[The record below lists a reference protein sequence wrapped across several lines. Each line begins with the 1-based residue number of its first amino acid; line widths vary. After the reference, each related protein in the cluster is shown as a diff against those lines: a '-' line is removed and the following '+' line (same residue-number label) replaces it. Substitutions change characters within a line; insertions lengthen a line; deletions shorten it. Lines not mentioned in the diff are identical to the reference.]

1 MKKSRDIINKK
12 LIPEI
17 SSNKGKVA
25 MSHRLGGT
33 LASSYNSS
41 DVYNFNVKEEGD
53 IIVADPER
61 SYLTTTL
68 YPISYK
74 DALTSSLYDRIT
86 GRFTDNLYASL
97 GDAENYAIIRPSNV
111 SGLFKVALLQYQYS
125 RTLTNYDSEAFRVMP
140 KSVTGILRDVLKKYE
155 KYAVENMLVKATKLT
170 MSMRSVLIKY
180 QYYAPETVRL
190 YPDKLI
196 VSSSVT
202 LSGTFESFI
211 PFDAENRIVAEVVPS
226 HSEITDKASVT
237 WSKTGSPVVQNSVSK
252 EGAYAL
258 YLNGEGTSIKSQES
272 LEYVPSDNES
282 LIIENWLKPD
292 NITTSLLTRY
302 GSTNLE
308 KGMYYDFSQNTNWIG
323 NNVNNNEH
331 AQSYVFDG
339 TDQSYHLSNSNVSAL
354 TFKTATN
361 SPNGQTLELNVRV
374 KNSSAT
380 YPIILLSNQS
390 TTWQQGPSGNSA
402 AIVYYGNNHS
412 NSSYA
417 GRVAVITDNTT
428 NATESNGIFLL
439 SSTRFDEDSILRIA
453 VVTYGNY
460 IRLFVNGKLEAYAI
474 LNTVL
479 NFSYLGSYINKAK
492 WSTTPPDMFYR
503 LYALRFTNFALYISN
518 YTPSSV
524 YSPRAIPKIKSLSN
538 TFTYP
543 EGIACGIRYLANTNT
558 ESNDKTIIYASLSD
572 GENVYTAE
580 STPIDP
586 SKWNHIKMSIYK
598 NTIVL
603 YVNGI
608 AYSSEIIPF
617 DIELESISVGSSS
630 NTNSTQSFSGY
641 IDNFKMYKDETFD
654 LEGVKYLE
662 MRPWLNGIA
671 NIAME
676 DFNPEIQ
683 WKSVTTPSI
692 VTQAG
697 TSDILGYMIDC
708 ATNPKIYAE
717 GLSVDTQN
725 FGIRT
730 YIYNTTSYTGTIFK
744 KGASVIAVEGTTLKV
759 TLNGSDYIQTAISLN
774 TLYKIDI
781 RYNRGLLKLS
791 INGTEVG
798 DGIETTI
805 NTLGT
810 LYYGWDGA
818 TSLYKGKL
826 GPVSIFDNNRNRIP
840 ALDMLISD
848 YTTEAYYKNTVF
860 SLLARDNVYDK
871 EDCLF
876 FDNGYSTVLND
887 VVMTGSVVNST
898 VENGFYIPKGS
909 YFKVPSNQNFVFG
922 KEDFTLE
929 FSVKTSVTDRRQVV
943 LDRYYNGSGSWQV
956 SINYD
961 GNIYFTVTDSNTSPY
976 YYFLQTTNQLVND
989 GDWHKIFI
997 IRQALEL
1004 SIYVDNKLADRFG
1017 MTSVFDF
1024 NASKDFYIGH
1034 QGSNNNTEYDF
1045 EGYLNNIRI
1054 TKGSVINEDIRN
1066 DWYADE
1072 YALVLPDG
1080 LFRTGVPNSFVAP
1093 GQLSSS
1099 WINNGIVFDVTENSP
1114 FGSEQS
1120 GSLKVTNTSTTAS
1133 TNVSLGNTWVMSFDM
1148 KMPYGVGTGYGVPI
1162 MTLGSGSEGSGGF
1175 ALEHF
1180 RWNANEPTLV
1190 IRNAYSTLS
1199 GIPMPFNEW
1208 FEVTVKLSNGVLTL
1222 TALGQ
1227 SCTISTGVNYNS
1239 ELPLILG
1246 TYSGQWLT
1254 SAPFFIDN
1262 FRIIKNASE
1271 APYFTTILRDPFD
1284 DPIIEEY
1291 SPTSYTGNSVM
1302 LRTFDATVLGDTITT
1317 NTWTQT
1323 GTSISNSVS
1332 LKSGGSL
1339 HVPQGSSQSCSG
1351 SQFIL
1356 TKAKDF
1362 CLEFSV
1368 YLLSDTGDN
1377 QVVFSRGNSIGT
1389 LSYAACINAGLG
1401 ALRLICYHDGSG
1413 GNATSVQVPYKFQTE
1428 RWYEVAICCKS
1439 GVIYFII
1446 NGVYYKPVTQLTS
1459 DFYQGSAT
1467 TNVYVGRLGDSGY
1480 ASYFNGY
1487 IDSLKLTTNTSVY
1500 SKGFGEDASYMRTH
1514 IDASSNNV
1522 NTQSSAIT
1530 SVADYGVK
1538 PLTFDTARVL
1548 IEKEIVQKESLK
1560 SYAFSNT
1567 SFIKDQSGALSTF
1580 FEKPFSIS
1588 ASLYIPSSVSGTKY
1602 VLKSSDTDKVTLD
1615 ISIIEGN
1622 KVKVDF
1628 KQNSEVIKTLTSSS
1642 GVPLGKWFTLGLVRT
1657 AQNVCRIYVNG
1668 YTVATLN
1675 NVTESIDCTG
1685 YPVTIG
1691 AESNSFIGYLSS
1703 FKVYANHVVIP
1714 KAGDNVLYITFNES
1728 NIYGSMLTDAEN
1740 DYLKYQHQN
1749 VNFDYGIDGKYTA
1762 SGYFNG
1768 LTSYLKLPILSKLDF
1783 GNLDFDIEFEIFP
1796 TDGTNKYQT
1805 LLSNSDSSNPYMIW
1819 MYGSNVETNN
1829 NRIAIGSSVDNP
1841 TLVSTSTIS
1850 FEKWTMVRIA
1860 RDDTLLRIY
1869 INGVLDSTL
1878 ILTDN
1883 VFNLCSD
1890 SAMYVGRSYT
1900 SVENTFF
1907 KGYLSSFRASIG
1919 DIVRTINTSKFK
1931 VLSALDFENNQTD
1944 LVIYDYD
1951 LNMERLDKFRNTW
1964 TTIKYSSTTPDP
1976 VLQTI
1981 TSSNEAVKL
1990 YRNGFICQNKHT
2002 HVSFKE
2008 FTIETKFMLTATNMP
2023 NWRRLIDQT
2032 GLYAI
2037 NITADKRI
2045 EFNGGSVVLQSPA
2058 NAVVVNKWHHVAV
2071 TRDSN
2076 MVTRLFL
2083 DGIKI
2088 GESSA
2093 RVNYSEANH
2102 YPLCLG
2108 MYYSYY
2114 TNSSYVNYHFEG
2126 YMDNFYMVNGVCK
2139 YTNNFVPNIPS
2150 DTVINNTSL
2159 AFVNGTVFVDK
2170 NTDVT
2175 WTASGFTASTNKV
2188 KNKERAMYSSTT
2200 TGYIQS
2206 TYNEK
2211 FKPGYKDFT
2220 LDFIISPLQILA
2232 ATTLFDNRTDA
2243 TLASGLIITQPTG
2256 NTASFTLSIGPTTGT
2271 TDWAIS
2277 LNTGI
2282 NSIEAGKYYHLRV
2295 TRNLGKIYLFL
2306 NGTLKASAD
2315 YIYEVPSSG
2324 VFVLGNRVNKNQGF
2338 TGYIEQFRY
2347 VDNTSL
2353 AGTTFATF
2361 TQELI

>member
-1 MKKSRDIINKK
+1 MKKSRDIINKN
-12 LIPEI
+12 LIPDI
-17 SSNKGKVA
+17 SRNTGKVT
-25 MSHRLGGT
+25 MSYRLGGT

-74 DALTSSLYDRIT
+74 DALTSSLYNRIT

-125 RTLTNYDSEAFRVMP
+125 RTLANYDSEAFRVMP

-180 QYYAPETVRL
+180 EYYAPETVRL
-190 YPDKLI
+190 YPDKLV

-237 WSKTGSPVVQNSVSK
+237 WSKTGSPVVQNSVAK
-252 EGAYAL
+252 EGDYSL

-308 KGMYYDFSQNTNWIG
+308 KGMYYDFAQNSNWVG
-323 NNVNNNEH
+323 NNVNNNET
-331 AQSYVFDG
+331 AQAYVFNG
-339 TDQSYHLSNSNVSAL
+339 TDTSFYLSNSNVSAL

-380 YPIILLSNQS
+380 SPIILLSNQS
-390 TTWQQGPSGNSA
+390 PTWQQGPTGNSA

-428 NATESNGIFLL
+428 NAQEANGIFLL
-439 SSTRFDEDSILRIA
+439 STTKFEEDSILKIA

-503 LYALRFTNFALYISN
+503 LYVLRFTDFALYTSN
-518 YTPSSV
+518 YTTSSV
-524 YSPRAIPKIKSLSN
+524 YSPRAIPKIKSLGT

-543 EGIACGIRYLANTNT
+543 EGISCGIRYLANTST
-558 ESNDKTIIYASLSD
+558 DSNDKTIIYASLSD

-617 DIELESISVGSSS
+617 DIELETISVGSAS

-662 MRPWLNGIA
+662 MRPWLNGIK
-671 NIAME
+671 NTAME

-683 WKSVTTPSI
+683 WKSASIPSI
-692 VTQAG
+692 ITQSG
-697 TSDILGYMIDC
+697 SNDILGYMIDC
-708 ATNPKIYAE
+708 STNPKIYSE

-730 YIYNTTSYTGTIFK
+730 YIYNTTSHTGTIFK
-744 KGASVIAVEGTTLKV
+744 KGNTAITVEGTTLKV
-759 TLNGSDYIQTAISLN
+759 TLNGSDFIQTVVSLN
-774 TLYKIDI
+774 TLYKIDV
-781 RYNRGLLKLS
+781 RYNKGVVKLA
-791 INGTEVG
+791 INGDDIG
-798 DGIETTI
+798 DGIETTL

-818 TSLYKGKL
+818 TSLYKGQL

-929 FSVKTSVTDRRQVV
+929 FSVKTSVTDRRQVI

-956 SINYD
+956 SINTD
-961 GNIYFTVTDSNTSPY
+961 GNIYFTVTDNNTSPY
-976 YYFLQTTNQLVND
+976 YYFLQTTNQFVND

-1034 QGSNNNTEYDF
+1034 QGSNSNTEYDF

-1054 TKGSVINEDIRN
+1054 TKGSVVEERASSDQP
-1066 DWYADE
+1066 
-1072 YALVLPDG
+1072 LVYDRVLQD
-1080 LFRTGVPNSFVAP
+1080 F
-1093 GQLSSS
+1093 
-1099 WINNGIVFDVTENSP
+1099 
-1114 FGSEQS
+1114 
-1120 GSLKVTNTSTTAS
+1120 
-1133 TNVSLGNTWVMSFDM
+1133 
-1148 KMPYGVGTGYGVPI
+1148 
-1162 MTLGSGSEGSGGF
+1162 
-1175 ALEHF
+1175 
-1180 RWNANEPTLV
+1180 
-1190 IRNAYSTLS
+1190 
-1199 GIPMPFNEW
+1199 
-1208 FEVTVKLSNGVLTL
+1208 FE
-1222 TALGQ
+1222 A
-1227 SCTISTGVNYNS
+1227 
-1239 ELPLILG
+1239 
-1246 TYSGQWLT
+1246 TYSGSSWSFNKNLT
-1254 SAPFFIDN
+1254 SMKEPAFEGGGVMSLNLDARSGSIVEVFNFPSELELTTTLKDTGPTYAEWIYSDFSGDATYGGVTYATSNRQIYYAFITNESPAYNYTHGVGFRVPDKYSIGDVLNIILIKDTNNTVVCKINGEYIEPATENALIGKLPSTIWGDTRDGQGSFKGSYIAFRKLAPFV
-1262 FRIIKNASE
+1262 FRENDEVS
-1271 APYFTTILRDPFD
+1271 
-1284 DPIIEEY
+1284 IEEY
-1291 SPTSYTGNSVM
+1291 NPTLYTGNAVT
-1302 LRTFDATVLGDTITT
+1302 LRTFDATSVGDTITT

-1323 GTSISNSVS
+1323 GTSISNSIS

-1339 HVPQGSSQSCSG
+1339 YVPKGSYQSCFG

-1368 YLLSDTGDN
+1368 FLLSDTGDN
-1377 QVVFSRGNSIGT
+1377 QVIFSRGDSIGS

-1413 GNATSVQVPYKFQTE
+1413 SNSTGVQIPYKFQTE

-1446 NGVYYKPVTQLTS
+1446 NGVYYKPDVQLTS
-1459 DFYQGSAT
+1459 DFYQGSSS
-1467 TNVYVGRLGDSGY
+1467 TNVYVGRLGASGY
-1480 ASYFNGY
+1480 ESYFTGY
-1487 IDSLKLTTNTSVY
+1487 IDSLKLTTNSSVY
-1500 SKGFGEDASYMRTH
+1500 SKGFGEDAAYMRTY
-1514 IDASSNNV
+1514 IDASSNSV
-1522 NTQSSAIT
+1522 NTQGSPIT
-1530 SVADYGVK
+1530 NVVDYGVK
-1538 PLTFDTARVL
+1538 TITFDTARVL
-1548 IEKEIVQKESLK
+1548 IEKEIVQKEHLK
-1560 SYAFSNT
+1560 SYAFSST
-1567 SFIKDQSGALSTF
+1567 SFIKDQSGALTTF
-1580 FEKPFSIS
+1580 LDKPFSIVG
-1588 ASLYIPSSVSGTKY
+1588 SLFIPSSVSGVKY
-1602 VLKSSDTDKVTLD
+1602 ILKSSDTDKVTFD
-1615 ISIIEGN
+1615 ISVIEGN
-1622 KVKVDF
+1622 KIKVDF
-1628 KQNSEVIKTLTSSS
+1628 KQNGELLKTLTSPS
-1642 GVPLGKWFTLGLVRT
+1642 GLPIGKWFTLGLVRT

-1691 AESNSFIGYLSS
+1691 AESNSFVGYLSS

-1714 KAGDNVLYITFNES
+1714 KAGDNVMYITFNES

-1768 LTSYLKLPILSKLDF
+1768 LTSYLKLPILPKLDF

-1796 TDGTNKYQT
+1796 TDGGNKYQT
-1805 LLSNSDSSNPYMIW
+1805 LLSNSNSSNPYMIW
-1819 MYGSNVETNN
+1819 MYGSNVETTN
-1829 NRIAIGSSVDNP
+1829 NRIALGPSVDSP

-1850 FEKWTMVRIA
+1850 FEKWTMVRIT

-1878 ILTDN
+1878 ILTEN

-1890 SAMYVGRSYT
+1890 SSMYVGRSYT
-1900 SVENTFF
+1900 GVENTFF
-1907 KGYLSSFRASIG
+1907 KGYLSSFRASVG

-1944 LVIYDYD
+1944 LVVYDYD

-1964 TTIKYSSTTPDP
+1964 TTIKYSSTTPNP

-2045 EFNGGSVVLQSPA
+2045 EFNGGNVVLQSPA
-2058 NAVVVNKWHHVAV
+2058 NSVVVNKWHHVAV

-2083 DGIKI
+2083 DGIKV

-2114 TNSSYVNYHFEG
+2114 THSSYVNYHFEG

-2243 TLASGLIITQPTG
+2243 TLASGLTITQPTG

-2271 TDWAIS
+2271 TDWVVS